1 MEKRESLT
9 DVWTA
14 SRQSNAAC
22 EQADTFPNFYQGMMI
37 ASIEADHEIHI
48 RRHFGLEEENKI
60 YNMVNKYTCFKK
72 GLFISLQPCIQSKSE
87 SSLIL

>member
-9 DVWTA
+9 DVRTA

-48 RRHFGLEEENKI
+48 RRHFGLKQEKNCYYVPRFIKNAI
-60 YNMVNKYTCFKK
+60 LTNQIGQDFKNYRRSVNT
-72 GLFISLQPCIQSKSE
+72 LN
-87 SSLIL
+87 